1 MELERFKTYARID
14 HADED
19 VLIESMLTAADNAV
33 RDMTGKDPP
42 KAGLM
47 KSIPPMN
54 ELFDM
59 AVLQLAAHW
68 YENRTP
74 VTDAAV
80 NEVPFTLQVLL
91 NHIAL
96 SSRYPEKEAAD
107 EPDE

>member
-1 MELERFKTYARID
+1 MELERFKIYARID
-14 HADED
+14 HGDED
-19 VLIESMLTAADNAV
+19 TLIEAMLTAADNAV

-42 KAGLM
+42 RAGD
-47 KSIPPMN
+47 

>member
-19 VLIESMLTAADNAV
+19 ALIEAMLTAADNAV

-42 KAGLM
+42 HAGD
-47 KSIPPMN
+47 

-74 VTDAAV
+74 VTDTAV

-96 SSRYPEKEAAD
+96 SSRYPEKEDAN
-107 EPDE
+107 EPDQ

>member
-42 KAGLM
+42 KAGD
-47 KSIPPMN
+47 

-68 YENRTP
+68 YENRTL

>member
-1 MELERFKTYARID
+1 MELERFKIYARID

-19 VLIESMLTAADNAV
+19 ALIESMLTAADAAV

-42 KAGLM
+42 KAGD
-47 KSIPPMN
+47 

-74 VTDAAV
+74 VTDTAT

-107 EPDE
+107 EPDQ

>member
-1 MELERFKTYARID
+1 MELERFKIYARID

-19 VLIESMLTAADNAV
+19 ALIEAMLTAADNAV

-42 KAGLM
+42 KAGD
-47 KSIPPMN
+47 

>member
-1 MELERFKTYARID
+1 MELERFKTYAHID

-19 VLIESMLTAADNAV
+19 TLIEAMLTAADNAV

-42 KAGLM
+42 QTGD
-47 KSIPPMN
+47 

-59 AVLQLAAHW
+59 AQYPAHW

-74 VTDAAV
+74 VTDTAV

-96 SSRYPEKEAAD
+96 SSRYPGKED
-107 EPDE
+107 TNEPDQ

>member
-19 VLIESMLTAADNAV
+19 TLIESILTAADTAV

-42 KAGLM
+42 KAGD
-47 KSIPPMN
+47 
-54 ELFDM
+54 ELFDI

-74 VTDAAV
+74 VTDAAA

-96 SSRYPEKEAAD
+96 SSRYPEKEEVPD
-107 EPDE
+107 EPDQ

>member
-42 KAGLM
+42 KAGD
-47 KSIPPMN
+47 

-74 VTDAAV
+74 VTDTAV

-96 SSRYPEKEAAD
+96 SSRYPEKEDND

>member
-1 MELERFKTYARID
+1 MELERFKIYARID

-19 VLIESMLTAADNAV
+19 VLIEAMLTAADNAV

-42 KAGLM
+42 KAGD
-47 KSIPPMN
+47 

>member
-42 KAGLM
+42 KAGD
-47 KSIPPMN
+47 

-59 AVLQLAAHW
+59 AVLQLAAPW
-68 YENRTP
+68 YENRPP

-80 NEVPFTLQVLL
+80 NVGPFTLQLL
-91 NHIAL
+91 LKPIAL
-96 SSRYPEKEAAD
+96 SRPYTGKGAGVW
-107 EPDE
+107 PDA

>member
-19 VLIESMLTAADNAV
+19 VLIESKLTAADNAV

-42 KAGLM
+42 KAGD
-47 KSIPPMN
+47 

>member
-1 MELERFKTYARID
+1 MELERFKAYARID

-19 VLIESMLTAADNAV
+19 ALITAMLTAADSAV

-42 KAGLM
+42 QAGD
-47 KSIPPMN
+47 

-74 VTDAAV
+74 VTDTAV

>member
-19 VLIESMLTAADNAV
+19 TLIEAMLAAADNAV
-33 RDMTGKDPP
+33 RDMTGKVPP
-42 KAGLM
+42 KAGD
-47 KSIPPMN
+47 

-74 VTDAAV
+74 VTDTAT

-96 SSRYPEKEAAD
+96 SSRYPEKEAD
-107 EPDE
+107 NEPDE

>member
-1 MELERFKTYARID
+1 MELERFKIYARID

-19 VLIESMLTAADNAV
+19 ALITAMLTAADSAV
-33 RDMTGKDPP
+33 RDMTGKGPP
-42 KAGLM
+42 KAGD
-47 KSIPPMN
+47 

-74 VTDAAV
+74 VTDTAT

-107 EPDE
+107 EPDQ

>member
-42 KAGLM
+42 KAGD
-47 KSIPPMN
+47 

-107 EPDE
+107 EPDQ

>member
-19 VLIESMLTAADNAV
+19 TLIEAMLTAADNAV

-42 KAGLM
+42 KTGD
-47 KSIPPMN
+47 

-59 AVLQLAAHW
+59 AVSQLAAHW

-74 VTDAAV
+74 VTDTAT

-96 SSRYPEKEAAD
+96 SSRYPEKEDAN
-107 EPDE
+107 EPDQ

>member
-19 VLIESMLTAADNAV
+19 VLIESMLTAADAAV

-42 KAGLM
+42 RAGD
-47 KSIPPMN
+47 

-107 EPDE
+107 EPDQ

>member
-1 MELERFKTYARID
+1 MVTLERFKLYARID

-19 VLIESMLTAADNAV
+19 ELITATIAAADTAV
-33 RDMTGKDPP
+33 RDMTGKAPP
-42 KAGLM
+42 GGAD
-47 KSIPPMN
+47 
-54 ELFDM
+54 ELFDL

-74 VTDAAV
+74 VTDTAV

-96 SSRYPEKEAAD
+96 SSRYPEKED
-107 EPDE
+107 TNEPDQ

>member
-1 MELERFKTYARID
+1 MELERFKIYARID

-19 VLIESMLTAADNAV
+19 ALITAMLTAADSAV
-33 RDMTGKDPP
+33 RDMTGKGPP
-42 KAGLM
+42 KAGD
-47 KSIPPMN
+47 

-74 VTDAAV
+74 VTDTAT
-80 NEVPFTLQVLL
+80 NEVPFTLHVLL

-107 EPDE
+107 EPDQ

>member
-19 VLIESMLTAADNAV
+19 DLIAAMLTAADNAV

-42 KAGLM
+42 KAGD
-47 KSIPPMN
+47 

-74 VTDAAV
+74 VTDTAT
-80 NEVPFTLQVLL
+80 NEVPFTL
-91 NHIAL
+91 
-96 SSRYPEKEAAD
+96 
-107 EPDE
+107 